1 LLAILTINHNSVRT
15 KHLNRDTQ
23 HIGGGREDHFVI
35 VSFMCDFSFTHFIP
49 LDGAFTHQAS
59 ELEWFGEKV
68 KHPFAWR
75 GLFSSK
81 EL

>member
-1 LLAILTINHNSVRT
+1 
-15 KHLNRDTQ
+15 
-23 HIGGGREDHFVI
+23 
-35 VSFMCDFSFTHFIP
+35 MCDFSFTHFIP